1 MAQNNTPVKALVL
14 AGGGARGSYQVGVW
28 RALTELGWR
37 PQIIT
42 GTSVGSLNG
51 AMFALDLYETAR
63 DMWLTIR
70 SQDVMELPAEDA
82 PLPELHAFLKDAVT
96 QGGMD
101 VTPLEEIVERVLD
114 EEKLRKSPI
123 RLGLVTVEQ
132 KTLKARELPLE
143 DIPEGKVKDYL
154 LASAACFPALRA
166 HTIDGVSYL
175 DGGYRDNMPTALAQ
189 KMGAE
194 ELVCVDLEGV
204 GITRPNR
211 TGLPTTLIRSYWELG
226 DILHFE
232 PATARRNIELG
243 YHDTLRAFGRLRG
256 CAYAVDSGAE
266 SSADAAAF
274 HAAIIARSLNIPG
287 ITQVGEDFLK
297 DCDGREVI
305 LNATEGECILDP
317 DAAARQSAITCICE
331 MQRQNEELN
340 AQLELPN
347 RTRDG
352 EEFELL
358 ANCFGPE
365 DVGTAMES
373 GASGVGLLRSSYMMM
388 PGHAMDEQEQYLF
401 YTSCLAAARGRTV
414 TVRTFDFGADR
425 TMADAYQGVQS
436 SKLGLRG
443 IRSSLRNLPQ
453 MAVQICALMRAAVK
467 GPLRVMFP
475 MVTDIEDWDSAM
487 QVVDYC
493 RRKLTER
500 GEEFEPDV
508 PFGVMLSIPAACLT
522 AEDFTAHGCRFF
534 VIGTNDLTQ
543 YTHAVSR
550 ELAIAE
556 HYYRPA
562 SPAMKKLI
570 AMVVEAAKKA
580 DIPVTICGLAVGNA
594 VNATQYLRLGLR
606 SFSMSPQNLLTIKKA
621 LRDAEAR

>member
-211 TGLPTTLIRSYWELG
+211 T
-226 DILHFE
+226 
-232 PATARRNIELG
+232 
-243 YHDTLRAFGRLRG
+243 
-256 CAYAVDSGAE
+256 
-266 SSADAAAF
+266 
-274 HAAIIARSLNIPG
+274 
-287 ITQVGEDFLK
+287 
-297 DCDGREVI
+297 
-305 LNATEGECILDP
+305 
-317 DAAARQSAITCICE
+317 
-331 MQRQNEELN
+331 
-340 AQLELPN
+340 
-347 RTRDG
+347 RDG

-401 YTSCLAAARGRTV
+401 YTSCLAAAKGKMV

-443 IRSSLRNLPQ
+443 IRSSLRNMPQ
-453 MAVQICALMRAAVK
+453 MAVQICALMRAAAK

-475 MVTDIEDWDSAM
+475 MVTNIEDWDSAM

-493 RRKLTER
+493 RRKLAER
-500 GEEFEPDV
+500 GVEFEPDV
-508 PFGVMLSIPAACLT
+508 PFGVMLSVPAACLT

-570 AMVVEAAKKA
+570 AMVVDAARKA

-621 LRDAEAR
+621 LRDADAK